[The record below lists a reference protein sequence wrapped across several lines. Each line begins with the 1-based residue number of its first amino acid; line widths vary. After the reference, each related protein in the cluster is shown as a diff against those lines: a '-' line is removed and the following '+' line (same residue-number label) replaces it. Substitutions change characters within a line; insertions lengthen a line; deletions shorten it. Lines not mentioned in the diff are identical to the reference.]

1 MTSDDDDDDGDG
13 ASDDDV
19 PHGDDVAA
27 GGAPLERPVP
37 ADWLALREPADARA
51 RDEAAEALL
60 GPLAEALTGSLAAAP
75 AERAGPEGA
84 GRDGGA
90 EAGRAPGAGGPHVLD
105 VGAGTGAGARWLAS
119 RLRARLGRG
128 ARWTL
133 LDHDADL
140 LARAGAAPGATGH
153 GARRVLGDLHRAADL
168 LRGTGAPGEGAT
180 DGAGRPDLVTATAL
194 LDLLRPVEV
203 EVLAGA
209 VVDAGVPLLVALTV
223 TGEVQ
228 LDPPDPLDAELAAAF
243 DAHQRRGGRLGPD
256 AVAPVVERLRSA
268 GLEVLTASSPWRLGT
283 ASPSGGGGDADLLA
297 AWARGRAEAA
307 VEHDGALAA
316 PAARWSRAREEQAR
330 AGALGAVV
338 GHVDLLAL
346 PGAARGG

>member
-1 MTSDDDDDDGDG
+1 MTSGEGGAGGADAPAGGADD
-13 ASDDDV
+13 S
-19 PHGDDVAA
+19 A

-37 ADWLALREPADARA
+37 ADWLALRETADVRA
-51 RDEAAEALL
+51 RDEAADALL
-60 GPLAEALTGSLAAAP
+60 GPLAAAL
-75 AERAGPEGA
+75 AERAGPQ
-84 GRDGGA
+84 GGD
-90 EAGRAPGAGGPHVLD
+90 RAPRPPGAGGPHVLD
-105 VGAGTGAGARWLAS
+105 VGAGTGAGARWLAP
-119 RLRARLGRG
+119 RLRARLGRE

-140 LARAGAAPGATGH
+140 LARAGAAPGATGR
-153 GARRVLGDLHRAADL
+153 GARRVLGDLSRAAAL
-168 LRGTGAPGEGAT
+168 LRGTGAPGDGAT
-180 DGAGRPDLVTATAL
+180 DGPGRPDLATATAL
-194 LDLLRPVEV
+194 LDLLRPAEV

-209 VVDAGVPLLVALTV
+209 VVDAGVPLLVALSV
-223 TGEVQ
+223 TGEVR

-256 AVAPVVERLRSA
+256 AVAPVVERLGSA
-268 GLEVLTASSPWRLGT
+268 GLQVLTAPSPWRLGT

-346 PGAARGG
+346 PGVTRGG